1 MGARNNEY
9 HYETVV
15 EAINEL
21 RRKGYTHDFNLEENC
36 LICGAGQFTHE
47 EFDVEE
53 VYRYE
58 GMSDPGDEATVY
70 GIASKTGVKGILVT
84 GNASEIDSRSEA
96 ILRKLHY

>member
-1 MGARNNEY
+1 MGARDNEY

-21 RRKGYTHDFNLEENC
+21 RKKGYTHDFNLEINC
-36 LICGAGQFTHE
+36 LVCGIGKFTDE

-84 GNASEIDSRSEA
+84 GNAPEIDARSES
-96 ILRKLHY
+96 ILKKLHY

>member
-21 RRKGYTHDFNLEENC
+21 RKKGYTHDFNLEINC
-36 LICGAGQFTHE
+36 LICAAGKFTDE
-47 EFDVEE
+47 EFDVQE

-58 GMSDPGDEATVY
+58 GMSDPADEATVY
-70 GIASKTGVKGILVT
+70 GIASKTGIKGILVT
-84 GNASEIDSRSEA
+84 GNAQDIDPRSA
-96 ILRKLHY
+96 GILKKLHY